1 MYEYMYCSEGMRNEY
16 GAIGLRKKEEKW
28 KKTKENYN
36 RKRGRGIWLII
47 IVREG
52 GKERKG
58 KRKKD
63 EEWIKKRKKEKYEN
77 KWRKFI

>member
-28 KKTKENYN
+28 KKTKENYK

-58 KRKKD
+58 KEREKRMRSELKKGKIRK
-63 EEWIKKRKKEKYEN
+63 
-77 KWRKFI
+77 